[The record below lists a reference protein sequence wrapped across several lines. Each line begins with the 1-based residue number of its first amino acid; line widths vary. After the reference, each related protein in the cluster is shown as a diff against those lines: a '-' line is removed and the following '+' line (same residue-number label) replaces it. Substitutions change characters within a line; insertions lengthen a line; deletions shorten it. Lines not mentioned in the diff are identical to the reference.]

1 MSNKKVLYLVSRENI
16 AAPGVM
22 KSQVLDLIWE
32 IVRNRRGIEITIINF
47 PSLPN
52 FLKNFKNYQSV
63 RNFCRRRGIGLV
75 IIPILPV
82 GPSFMP
88 VWAVPF
94 FLVQTVPLVLFFSIK
109 YGINIIHARSYL
121 SAFSG
126 YLVKKILGIKLVFD
140 TRSLYLIEAK
150 MLGGW
155 GESDASYK
163 FWKIIERNLLI
174 FADSVVIQA
183 SKIGEYVR
191 EAVPNTQVSLIP
203 SPVDVEKFRMLT
215 RFREKEREK
224 NGISDKFVFAYS
236 GSLGGLHDPF
246 FLAKFYSSVSKHV
259 KTPHFLV
266 ATQSDPAIFLQVM
279 KDLEGKDEE
288 VTVLSNPDLGKILPL
303 ADAGLHVYGDVP
315 IAPYVSSVKLPEYT
329 ASGVPPIVTSN
340 MISMG
345 KLVRD
350 NRCGVVIDSF
360 DQNDIRVKMR
370 QLVKEHKILK
380 KNSLKLAR
388 DYFSVKVC
396 ARKYLDIYD
405 ELIQKNKF

>member
-1 MSNKKVLYLVSRENI
+1 
-16 AAPGVM
+16 
-22 KSQVLDLIWE
+22 
-32 IVRNRRGIEITIINF
+32 
-47 PSLPN
+47 
-52 FLKNFKNYQSV
+52 
-63 RNFCRRRGIGLV
+63 
-75 IIPILPV
+75 
-82 GPSFMP
+82 
-88 VWAVPF
+88 
-94 FLVQTVPLVLFFSIK
+94 
-109 YGINIIHARSYL
+109 
-121 SAFSG
+121 
-126 YLVKKILGIKLVFD
+126 
-140 TRSLYLIEAK
+140 
-150 MLGGW
+150 
-155 GESDASYK
+155 
-163 FWKIIERNLLI
+163 
-174 FADSVVIQA
+174 
-183 SKIGEYVR
+183 
-191 EAVPNTQVSLIP
+191 
-203 SPVDVEKFRMLT
+203 MLT
-215 RFREKEREK
+215 RFRENEREK
-224 NGISDKFVFAYS
+224 KGISDKFVFAYS

-246 FLAKFYSSVSKHV
+246 FLAKFYSSVSKYV
-259 KTPHFLV
+259 KNPHFLV

-279 KDLEGKDEE
+279 KYLEGKDEE

>member
-63 RNFCRRRGIGLV
+63 RGFCQKDDIRFIT
-75 IIPILPV
+75 IPILPI
-82 GPSFMP
+82 GTSFMP

-94 FLVQTVPLVLFFSIK
+94 FLVQTVPLILFFSIK
-109 YGINIIHARSYL
+109 YGTNIIHARSYL
-121 SAFSG
+121 SALSG
-126 YLVKKILGIKLVFD
+126 YLVKKILGIKLIFD

-246 FLAKFYSSVSKHV
+246 FLAKFYSSVSKYV
-259 KTPHFLV
+259 KNPHFLV